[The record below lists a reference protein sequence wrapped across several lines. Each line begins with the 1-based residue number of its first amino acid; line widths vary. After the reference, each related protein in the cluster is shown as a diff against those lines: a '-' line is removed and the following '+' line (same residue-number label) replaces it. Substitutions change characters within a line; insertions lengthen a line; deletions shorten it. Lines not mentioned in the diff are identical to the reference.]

1 MTETKSEKP
10 QVPAQYTLADPVQ
23 FAQNMARVFEQAAQ
37 IARMVA
43 ERPQPSLQEAETQLT
58 PIEQV
63 TKTLGAVTQ
72 AYMNDP
78 QKLMDA
84 QMQLWNAYGQLWQN
98 AWAKALGQ
106 QVTPVAEPSRSDK
119 RFKDKDWQE
128 HTVFDFLKQF
138 YLISANWAQ
147 DMVKNA
153 EGVDEHT
160 RRKARFYVEQI
171 ANALSPSNFA
181 VTNPEVLRTTLATSG
196 ANLIE
201 GLKHLQE
208 DMQTPDGRLRI
219 KQTDMTAF
227 EIGRNI
233 ATTPGKVVFRNEIF
247 ELIQYS
253 PTQAET
259 YAYPLVIFPPW
270 INKFYIL
277 DLNAKKSFVKWAVD
291 QGLTVFI
298 VSWVNADEKQARKS
312 FSDYM
317 REGFLEAVQAALDAT
332 GVEKV
337 NVIGYCIGGTLT
349 AASLGW
355 MAAQNDSRVNA
366 ATFFT
371 TQVDFEKAGDLLV
384 YVDEEQVKWIEG
396 RMKDKG
402 YLPGTRMADAFNLLR
417 SNDLIWSYV
426 VNNYMLGKDP
436 MPFDLLYWNADS
448 TRMPAGVH
456 SFYLRECYMAN
467 KLSQGKMV
475 LDNVRIDLTK
485 VKIPVYNLAAREDHI
500 APLPSVF
507 RLGRFFGGDMRLVVS
522 GSGHIAG
529 VVNPPDANKYQYWTN
544 EKGAANLEDWLKGAT
559 EHPGSW
565 WPDWAEW
572 ISERSGAKVKAP
584 TPGSGKLKVIED
596 APGRYVRMKA
606 DS

>member
-1 MTETKSEKP
+1 MPDTP
-10 QVPAQYTLADPVQ
+10 QTPSPYTLADPVQ
-23 FAQNMARVFEQAAQ
+23 FAQNMAKVFEQAAA

-43 ERPQPSLQEAETQLT
+43 ERPQPVLEHAETQVT
-58 PIEQV
+58 PMEQV
-63 TKTLGAVTQ
+63 TKTLGAVAQ
-72 AYMNDP
+72 SYMSDP

-84 QMQLWNAYGQLWQN
+84 QMQLWNAYGQLWQS
-98 AWAKALGQ
+98 AWSRALGQ
-106 QVTPVAEPSRSDK
+106 EAQQVAEPGRADK

-128 HTVFDFLKQF
+128 NAVFDFLKQF

-147 DMVKNA
+147 EMVQKA

-160 RRKARFYVEQI
+160 RHKAKFYVEQI

-208 DMQTPDGRLRI
+208 DMEASGGRLRI

-233 ATTPGKVVFRNEIF
+233 ATTPGKVVFRNETF
-247 ELIQYS
+247 ELIQYA

-259 YAYPLVIFPPW
+259 YEYPLVIIPPW

-277 DLNAKKSFVKWAVD
+277 DLNAQKSFVKWAVD

-298 VSWVNADEKQARKS
+298 VSWINADERQARKS

-332 GVEKV
+332 GAKKV

-355 MAAQNDSRVNA
+355 MVAQNDNRVNS

-384 YVDEEQVKWIEG
+384 YVDEEQVKWIEE

-456 SFYLRECYMAN
+456 SFYLRECYMNN

-475 LDNVRIDLTK
+475 LDNVRIDLKK
-485 VKIPVYNLAAREDHI
+485 VKLPVYNLAAREDHI
-500 APLPSVF
+500 APLASVF
-507 RLGRFFGGDMRLVVS
+507 RLGRYFGGQTRLVVS

-529 VVNPPDANKYQYWTN
+529 VVNPPAAKKYQYWTN
-544 EKGAANLEDWLKGAT
+544 DKGAATLEDWLKGAT
-559 EHPGSW
+559 ETPGSW
-565 WPDWAEW
+565 WPDWVIW
-572 ISERSGAKVKAP
+572 IADKSGPKVKAP
-584 TPGSGKLKVIED
+584 VPGSGKLKPIED
-596 APGRYVRMKA
+596 APGSYVRVK
-606 DS
+606 SET

>member
-1 MTETKSEKP
+1 MTDSRT
-10 QVPAQYTLADPVQ
+10 PAPTDYKLADPVQ
-23 FAQNMARVFEQAAQ
+23 FAQNMARVFEQAAG
-37 IARMVA
+37 IARLVA
-43 ERPQPSLQEAETQLT
+43 ERPDLAKQQAETQVT

-63 TKTLGAVTQ
+63 TKTLGTVYQSYAQ
-72 AYMNDP
+72 NP

-84 QMQLWNAYGQLWQN
+84 QMQLWNAYGQLWQA
-98 AWAKALGQ
+98 AWQRAIGAPAA
-106 QVTPVAEPSRSDK
+106 PVATPARNDK

-128 HTVFDFLKQF
+128 NTVFDFLKQF
-138 YLISANWAQ
+138 YLISANWAK
-147 DMVKNA
+147 DMVENA
-153 EGVDEHT
+153 EDVDEHT

-171 ANALSPSNFA
+171 ANALSPSNFPIS
-181 VTNPEVLRTTLATSG
+181 NPEVLRTTLATNG

-201 GLKHLQE
+201 GLKHLEE
-208 DMQTPDGRLRI
+208 DMKTPDGRLRI
-219 KQTDMTAF
+219 KQTDMGAF

-233 ATTPGKVVFRNEIF
+233 ATTPGKVVFRNETF
-247 ELIQYS
+247 ELIQYT
-253 PTQAET
+253 PTTTET
-259 YAYPLVIFPPW
+259 FEYPLVIFPPW

-277 DLNAKKSFVKWAVD
+277 DLNEQKSFVRWAVD
-291 QGLTVFI
+291 RGLTVFV
-298 VSWVNADEKQARKS
+298 VSWVNADEAQGRKS

-317 REGFLEAVQAALDAT
+317 REGFLTAVQAALDAT
-332 GVEKV
+332 GAEKAT
-337 NVIGYCIGGTLT
+337 VIGYCIGGTLT
-349 AASLGW
+349 AASLGY
-355 MAAQNDSRVNA
+355 MAAQNDNRVAA

-384 YVDEEQVKWIEG
+384 YVDEEQVKWIED
-396 RMKDKG
+396 RMADKG
-402 YLPGTRMADAFNLLR
+402 YLPGNRMADAFNLLR

-456 SFYLRECYMAN
+456 SFYLRECYLAN

-475 LDNVRIDLTK
+475 LDNVRIDLKK
-485 VKIPVYNLAAREDHI
+485 VKIPVYNLAARDDHI

-507 RLGRFFGGDMRLVVS
+507 RVGKYMGGPTKLVIA

-529 VVNPPDANKYQYWTN
+529 VVNPPAAKKYQYWTN
-544 EKGAANLEDWLKGAT
+544 PKSAATLEDWLKGAT

-565 WPDWAEW
+565 WEDWYGW
-572 ISERSGAKVKAP
+572 ISERSGLKVPAP

-596 APGRYVRMKA
+596 APGSYVRVKA
-606 DS
+606 Q

>member
-1 MTETKSEKP
+1 MTDKQT
-10 QVPAQYTLADPVQ
+10 PAPGQQNSLTDPVQ
-23 FAQNMARVFEQAAQ
+23 FAQNMAKVFDQAAA
-37 IARMVA
+37 IARLIA
-43 ERPQPSLQEAETQLT
+43 QRPGMTKPEAEAQAT
-58 PIEQV
+58 PMEQV
-63 TKTLGAVTQ
+63 SKTLGAVAQ
-72 AYMNDP
+72 AYMADP

-84 QMQLWNAYGQLWQN
+84 QMQLWNSYTQLWQN
-98 AWAKALGQ
+98 TWARILGQ
-106 QVTPVAEPSRSDK
+106 TAEPVAQPARTDK
-119 RFKDKDWQE
+119 RFKDRDWQE

-147 DMVKNA
+147 DLVKNA

-160 RRKARFYVEQI
+160 RHKARFYVEQI
-171 ANALSPSNFA
+171 ANAVSPSNFA
-181 VTNPEVLRTTLATSG
+181 LTNPEILRATLASNG
-196 ANLIE
+196 ANLVE
-201 GLKHLQE
+201 GLKHLEE
-208 DMQTPDGRLRI
+208 DLNTPDGRLRI
-219 KQTDMTAF
+219 RQTDMSAF

-233 ATTPGKVVFRNEIF
+233 ATTPGKVVFRNETF

-259 YAYPLVIFPPW
+259 YEYPLVIFPPW

-277 DLNAKKSFVKWAVD
+277 DLNAKKSFVRWAVD

-298 VSWVNADEKQARKS
+298 VSWVNADERQGRKS

-317 REGFLEAVQAALDAT
+317 REGFLAAIQAAQDAT
-332 GVEKV
+332 GAEKV

-349 AASLGW
+349 AASLGY
-355 MAAQNDSRVNA
+355 MAAQNDTRVNA

-371 TQVDFEKAGDLLV
+371 TQINFEKAGALLV
-384 YVDEEQVKWIEG
+384 YVDEEQVKWIED
-396 RMKDKG
+396 RMADKG
-402 YLPGTRMADAFNLLR
+402 YLPGNRMADAFNLLR

-426 VNNYMLGKDP
+426 INNYMLGKEP

-467 KLSQGKMV
+467 KLAQGKMV
-475 LDNVRIDLTK
+475 LDNVRIDLKK
-485 VKIPVYNLAAREDHI
+485 VKLPVYNLAAREDHI
-500 APLPSVF
+500 APLQSVF
-507 RLGRFFGGDMRLVVS
+507 RVGRFMGGQTRLVVS

-544 EKGAANLEDWLKGAT
+544 DKGAATVEEWLKGAT

-565 WPDWAEW
+565 WPDWIKW
-572 ISERSGAKVKAP
+572 ISDKSGAKVPAP
-584 TPGSGKLKVIED
+584 IPGSGRLKVIED
-596 APGRYVRMKA
+596 APGSYVRVKA
-606 DS
+606 E

>member
-1 MTETKSEKP
+1 MSEKT
-10 QVPAQYTLADPVQ
+10 PAPSQYSLADPVQ
-23 FAQNMARVFEQAAQ
+23 FAQNMAKVFEQAAD
-37 IARMVA
+37 IARTVA
-43 ERPQPSLQEAETQLT
+43 ARPQPSIMEAENQLT
-58 PIEQV
+58 PMEQV
-63 TKTLGAVTQ
+63 SKTLGAVAQ
-72 AYMNDP
+72 SYMNDP

-84 QMQLWNAYGQLWQN
+84 QMQLWNSYTQLWQST
-98 AWAKALGQ
+98 WAKVLGQ
-106 QVTPVAEPSRSDK
+106 PAQPVAEPSRSDK
-119 RFKDKDWQE
+119 RFKDRDWQE

-153 EGVDEHT
+153 DGVDEHT
-160 RRKARFYVEQI
+160 RHKAKFYVEQI
-171 ANALSPSNFA
+171 ANAVSPSNFA
-181 VTNPEVLRTTLATSG
+181 ITNPEVLRTTLATNG

-201 GLKHLQE
+201 GLKHLQQ

-233 ATTPGKVVFRNEIF
+233 ATTPGKVVFRNETF

-259 YAYPLVIFPPW
+259 HEIPLLIFPPW

-277 DLNAKKSFVKWAVD
+277 DLNPKKSFVRWAVD

-298 VSWVNADEKQARKS
+298 VSWVNANEAQARKS

-317 REGFLEAVQAALDAT
+317 REGFLTAIDAVQQAT
-332 GVEKV
+332 GAEKV

-349 AASLGW
+349 AASLGY
-355 MAAQNDSRVNA
+355 MAAQNDHRVNA

-384 YVDEEQVKWIEG
+384 YVDEEQVKWIED

-426 VNNYMLGKDP
+426 VNNYMLGKEP

-456 SFYLRECYMAN
+456 SFYLRECYLAN
-467 KLSQGKMV
+467 KLSQGRMV
-475 LDNVRIDLTK
+475 LDNVRIDLKK

-500 APLPSVF
+500 APLASVF
-507 RLGRFFGGDMRLVVS
+507 RLGRYFGGNTRLVVS

-544 EKGAANLEDWLKGAT
+544 DKWSPTLEEWLKGAT

-565 WPDWAEW
+565 WTDWAKW
-572 ISERSGAKVKAP
+572 IADKSGPKIPAP
-584 TPGSGKLKVIED
+584 VPGSGKLKVIED
-596 APGRYVRMKA
+596 APGSYVRVKA
-606 DS
+606 E

>member
-1 MTETKSEKP
+1 MPDTP
-10 QVPAQYTLADPVQ
+10 QTPSPYTLADPVQ
-23 FAQNMARVFEQAAQ
+23 FAQNMAKVFEQAAA

-43 ERPQPSLQEAETQLT
+43 ERPQPVLEHAETQVT
-58 PIEQV
+58 PMEQV
-63 TKTLGAVTQ
+63 TKTLGAVAQ
-72 AYMNDP
+72 SYMSDP

-84 QMQLWNAYGQLWQN
+84 QMQLWNAYGQLWQS
-98 AWAKALGQ
+98 AWSRALGQ
-106 QVTPVAEPSRSDK
+106 ESQPVAEPGRADK

-128 HTVFDFLKQF
+128 NAVFDFLKQF

-147 DMVKNA
+147 EMVQKA

-160 RRKARFYVEQI
+160 RHKAKFYVEQI

-208 DMQTPDGRLRI
+208 DMEASGGRLRI

-233 ATTPGKVVFRNEIF
+233 ATTPGKVVFRNETF
-247 ELIQYS
+247 ELIQYA

-259 YAYPLVIFPPW
+259 FEYPLVIIPPW

-277 DLNAKKSFVKWAVD
+277 DLNAQKSFVKWAVD

-298 VSWVNADEKQARKS
+298 VSWINADERQARKS

-332 GVEKV
+332 GAKKV

-355 MAAQNDSRVNA
+355 MAAQNDNRVNS

-384 YVDEEQVKWIEG
+384 YVDEEQVKWIEE

-456 SFYLRECYMAN
+456 SFYLRECYMNN

-475 LDNVRIDLTK
+475 LDNVRIDLKK
-485 VKIPVYNLAAREDHI
+485 VKLPVYNLAAREDHI
-500 APLPSVF
+500 APLASVF
-507 RLGRFFGGDMRLVVS
+507 RLGRYFGGQTRLVVS

-529 VVNPPDANKYQYWTN
+529 VVNPPAAKKYQYWTN
-544 EKGAANLEDWLKGAT
+544 DKGAATLEDWLKGAT
-559 EHPGSW
+559 ETPGSW
-565 WPDWAEW
+565 WPDWSIW
-572 ISERSGAKVKAP
+572 IADKSGPKVKAP
-584 TPGSGKLKVIED
+584 VPGSGKLKPIED
-596 APGRYVRMKA
+596 APGSYVRVK
-606 DS
+606 SET